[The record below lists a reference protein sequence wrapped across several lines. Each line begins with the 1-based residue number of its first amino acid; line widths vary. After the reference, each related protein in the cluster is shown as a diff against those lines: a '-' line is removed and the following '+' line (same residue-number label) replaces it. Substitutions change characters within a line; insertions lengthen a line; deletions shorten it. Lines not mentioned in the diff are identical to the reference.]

1 VREVPELTRDGLLF
15 RPWLDDDAGA
25 IVELARDPAT
35 WLWMRSL
42 RQVNDLT
49 SALAWIDRL
58 RGDGRVDWAV
68 CDPATGAVTARVG
81 LHHFDDLSR
90 SAEIGYTVWPAHRR
104 RGVAARAVATATSH
118 GFERLGLARVG
129 LMHAIDNAASCGVA
143 ARCGFAFEGVERSAW
158 DHGDGVLHDVHRHA
172 RLATDPPGPADAAPA
187 PLEIPVVEGDG
198 VLLRPW
204 RDEDAPDFLRGLRDP
219 VAARWDPLPTPDTE
233 DDARRRIARLHRR
246 AREGHTVAWAVEEA
260 GRLAGSV
267 GLRGV
272 NRIDAWVN
280 AAYWVLPEARGRGI
294 APRALAAATAHAFDH
309 LGLHRV
315 QLQHAVGN
323 VASCRAAEKAGF
335 GLEAVHRESCRI
347 AEGFVDEHQHVRVR
361 RR

>member
-1 VREVPELTRDGLLF
+1 VVPELTRDGLLF
-15 RPWLDDDAGA
+15 RPWRDDDAGA

-42 RQVNDLT
+42 RQVDDLT

-104 RGVAARAVATATSH
+104 RGVAARAVATATNH

-129 LMHAIDNAASCGVA
+129 LMHAIDNAASCRVA
-143 ARCGFAFEGVERSAW
+143 ARCGFAFEGVERAAW

-187 PLEIPVVEGDG
+187 PLEVPVVEAEGL
-198 VLLRPW
+198 VLRPW
-204 RDEDAPDFLRGLRDP
+204 RDDDAPVYLRGVTDP
-219 VAARWDPLPTPDTE
+219 EAARWRPSQPPQTV
-233 DDARRRIARLHRR
+233 DDARRLIARLHRR
-246 AREGHTVAWAVEEA
+246 AVEGSTVAWAVEA
-260 GRLAGSV
+260 DGVMAGSV
-267 GLRGV
+267 SLRDV
-272 NRIDAWVN
+272 NVCDRWVN
-280 AAYWVLPEARGRGI
+280 AAYWVLPEARGRGV
-294 APRALAAATAHAFDH
+294 ATRALAAATAYAFERLD
-309 LGLHRV
+309 LHRV
-315 QLQHAVGN
+315 QLQHALAN
-323 VASCRAAEKAGF
+323 TASCRVAEKAGF
-335 GLEAVHRESCRI
+335 DLEAVQRGSCLL
-347 AEGFVDEHQHVRVR
+347 AEGFVDEHQHVRIR
-361 RR
+361 DR